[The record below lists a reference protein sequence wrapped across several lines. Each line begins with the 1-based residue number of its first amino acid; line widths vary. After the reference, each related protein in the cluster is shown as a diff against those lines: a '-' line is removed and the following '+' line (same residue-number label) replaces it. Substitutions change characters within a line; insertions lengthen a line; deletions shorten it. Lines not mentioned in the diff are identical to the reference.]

1 MQNMKKN
8 ILNAEKMPFLLR
20 NNIIDEAIKCLFHF
34 KIKLNVLIIFLL

>member
-20 NNIIDEAIKCLFHF
+20 NNIIDEAI
-34 KIKLNVLIIFLL
+34 NVSFILK